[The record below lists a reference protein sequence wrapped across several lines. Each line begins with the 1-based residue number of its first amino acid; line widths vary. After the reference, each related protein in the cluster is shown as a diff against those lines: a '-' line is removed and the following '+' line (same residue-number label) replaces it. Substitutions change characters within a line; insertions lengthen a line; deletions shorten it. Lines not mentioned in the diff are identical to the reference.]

1 MHNQVKSV
9 QNSSKLGDFDVR
21 DIREITFSLDNF
33 FLYIMDYILSRSG
46 QKLHKTLTDVLEW
59 CGL

>member
-33 FLYIMDYILSRSG
+33 FYILWIIFCPEVA
-46 QKLHKTLTDVLEW
+46 KNYTKH
-59 CGL
+59 

>member
-21 DIREITFSLDNF
+21 DIREITFSLDKKF
-33 FLYIMDYILSRSG
+33 IYYGLYFV
-46 QKLHKTLTDVLEW
+46 QKWPKTTQNIN
-59 CGL
+59 